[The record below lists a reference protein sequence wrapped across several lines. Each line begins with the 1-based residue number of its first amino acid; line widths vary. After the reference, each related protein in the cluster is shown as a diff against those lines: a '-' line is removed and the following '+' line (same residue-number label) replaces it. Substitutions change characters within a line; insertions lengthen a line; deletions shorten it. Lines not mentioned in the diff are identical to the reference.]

1 LISKKARS
9 FERVFFARW
18 MQYANALAAI
28 SARKNSLN
36 RNVSKQL
43 YQVIEY
49 WVSFA
54 LRLAVHL

>member
-1 LISKKARS
+1 
-9 FERVFFARW
+9 

-36 RNVSKQL
+36 HNVSKQL
-43 YQVIEY
+43 YEVTEY

-54 LRLAVHL
+54 LRLAVRL